1 MHNQGNIYIEPSNVP
16 SVNNP
21 QPAKSK
27 KLPYVLLMI
36 IVALLMLGVGIFIGL
51 NLVKSNDTI
60 AESEAQKTTNDSLN
74 APLSDE
80 KQSEIDAYMDE
91 VWAILQESGP
101 DTYIETYQ
109 QKIDSESNKYVKAQ
123 YYLNRAVS
131 LYTYDTNEE
140 NSFAHSEQIL
150 SDAYN
155 AEKLYPDANSAYAIF
170 SYEAEFGDDEKAN
183 EYEKIADERIEKQE
197 RWLKWRL

>member
-91 VWAILQESGP
+91 VWVILQESGP

-131 LYTYDTNEE
+131 LYTYDTNEG

-197 RWLKWRL
+197 R

>member
-1 MHNQGNIYIEPSNVP
+1 MYNQGNIYIEPSNVP

-60 AESEAQKTTNDSLN
+60 AESEAQETTNDSLN
-74 APLSDE
+74 VSLSDE

>member
-1 MHNQGNIYIEPSNVP
+1 MYNQGNIYIEPSNVP

-36 IVALLMLGVGIFIGL
+36 IVALLMLGGGIFIGV

-60 AESEAQKTTNDSLN
+60 AESEAQETTNDSLN
-74 APLSDE
+74 VPLSDE
-80 KQSEIDAYMDE
+80 KRSEIDAYMDE

-123 YYLNRAVS
+123 YYLDRAVS

-197 RWLKWRL
+197 R

>member
-1 MHNQGNIYIEPSNVP
+1 MYNQGNIYIEPSNVP

-60 AESEAQKTTNDSLN
+60 AESEAQETTNDSLN
-74 APLSDE
+74 VSLSDE

-197 RWLKWRL
+197 R

>member
-1 MHNQGNIYIEPSNVP
+1 MYNQGNIYIEPSNVP

-21 QPAKSK
+21 QHAKSK

-60 AESEAQKTTNDSLN
+60 AESEAQETTNDSLN
-74 APLSDE
+74 VSLSDE

-131 LYTYDTNEE
+131 LYTYDTNEG

-170 SYEAEFGDDEKAN
+170 SYEAEFGDDEKAS

-197 RWLKWRL
+197 R

>member
-1 MHNQGNIYIEPSNVP
+1 MYNQGNIYIEPSNVP

-21 QPAKSK
+21 QHAKSK

-60 AESEAQKTTNDSLN
+60 AESEAQETTNDSLN
-74 APLSDE
+74 VPLSDE
-80 KQSEIDAYMDE
+80 KQSEIDTYMDE
-91 VWAILQESGP
+91 MWAILQESGP

-131 LYTYDTNEE
+131 LYTYDTNEG

-170 SYEAEFGDDEKAN
+170 SYEAEFGDDEKAS

-197 RWLKWRL
+197 R

>member
-1 MHNQGNIYIEPSNVP
+1 MYNQGNIYIEPSNVP

-60 AESEAQKTTNDSLN
+60 AESEAQETTNDSLN
-74 APLSDE
+74 VPLSDE

-197 RWLKWRL
+197 R

>member
-1 MHNQGNIYIEPSNVP
+1 MYNQGNIYIEPSNVP

-60 AESEAQKTTNDSLN
+60 AESEAQETTNDSLN
-74 APLSDE
+74 VPLSDE
-80 KQSEIDAYMDE
+80 KRSEIDAYMDE

-123 YYLNRAVS
+123 YYLDRAVS

>member
-1 MHNQGNIYIEPSNVP
+1 MYNQGNIYIEPSNVP

-91 VWAILQESGP
+91 VWVILQESGP

-131 LYTYDTNEE
+131 LYTYDTNEG

>member
-1 MHNQGNIYIEPSNVP
+1 MYNQGNIYIEPSNVP

-60 AESEAQKTTNDSLN
+60 AESEAQETTNDSLN
-74 APLSDE
+74 VPLSDE

>member
-1 MHNQGNIYIEPSNVP
+1 MYNQGNIYIEPSNVP

-74 APLSDE
+74 LPISDE
-80 KQSEIDAYMDE
+80 KQSETDAYMDE

-197 RWLKWRL
+197 RWLKWQL

>member
-197 RWLKWRL
+197 R

>member
-131 LYTYDTNEE
+131 LYTYDTNEG

-197 RWLKWRL
+197 R

>member
-1 MHNQGNIYIEPSNVP
+1 MHDQGNIYIEPSVTH
-16 SVNNP
+16 SANNP

-27 KLPYVLLMI
+27 QLIYALSMI
-36 IVALLMLGVGIFIGL
+36 IVALLMLGVGIFIGS
-51 NLVKSNDTI
+51 NLIKPTESI
-60 AESEAQKTTNDSLN
+60 AESDTQETTNNSLDS
-74 APLSDE
+74 PISDE

-91 VWAILQESGP
+91 MWAILQESGP
-101 DTYIETYQ
+101 DKFISTYQ
-109 QKIDSESNKYVKAQ
+109 KKIDSESNKYIQAQ

-131 LYTYDTNEE
+131 LYTYDTDKD
-140 NSFAHSEQIL
+140 NSFAHSRQIL

-183 EYEKIADERIEKQE
+183 EYEKIANERIEKQE
-197 RWLKWRL
+197 R

>member
-51 NLVKSNDTI
+51 KLVKSNDTI

-74 APLSDE
+74 VPLSDE

>member
-1 MHNQGNIYIEPSNVP
+1 MYNQGNIYIEPSNVP

-60 AESEAQKTTNDSLN
+60 AESEAQETTNDSLN
-74 APLSDE
+74 VPLSDE
-80 KQSEIDAYMDE
+80 KRSEIDAYMDE

-123 YYLNRAVS
+123 YYLDRAVS

-197 RWLKWRL
+197 R

>member
-1 MHNQGNIYIEPSNVP
+1 MHDQSIVYIEPSNTNTP
-16 SVNNP
+16 TPPAHNP
-21 QPAKSK
+21 KPAKSK
-27 KLPYVLLMI
+27 KFIYILSII
-36 IVALLMLGVGIFIGL
+36 IVAFSMFGIGIFVGS
-51 NLVKSNDTI
+51 NLAKPNETI
-60 AESEAQKTTNDSLN
+60 AESSTQETTTSDSSN
-74 APLSDE
+74 SPISDE

-109 QKIDSESNKYVKAQ
+109 QKIDSESNKYIKAQ
-123 YYLNRAVS
+123 YYLNRAAS
-131 LYTYDTNEE
+131 LYTYDTNED

-197 RWLKWRL
+197 R

>member
-27 KLPYVLLMI
+27 KLLYALLLMI
-36 IVALLMLGVGIFIGL
+36 IIALLMLGVGIFIGL

-60 AESEAQKTTNDSLN
+60 AESEAQETTNDSLN
-74 APLSDE
+74 VPLSDE

-197 RWLKWRL
+197 R